1 MYSSVKVEP
10 TFGMFEQIVS
20 ECLHGV
26 MVLDSL
32 ESSHPISV
40 VVRHPDE
47 INELFDHISYS
58 KGLFIVGWC
67 GMVGFFCVH
76 KCTFF
81 VVSGASIIRMLNGFI
96 GEKSFRYGLSSY
108 LRTRLVILV
117 RY

>member
-1 MYSSVKVEP
+1 MGRITYVALEYENLFLLIVIVYSSVKVEP

-67 GMVGFFCVH
+67 GMVGFFVCINVH
-76 KCTFF
+76 
-81 VVSGASIIRMLNGFI
+81 SL
-96 GEKSFRYGLSSY
+96 SFQGRPLSAC
-108 LRTRLVILV
+108 
-117 RY
+117 